1 MKGIEFVI
9 IKSRTSLSLGLH
21 YIHNKQ
27 LVHLDIKPDNILLA
41 TEEPGFEN
49 EGAYY

>member
-1 MKGIEFVI
+1 MKGIVFVNI
-9 IKSRTSLSLGLH
+9 NSLSLGLH